1 MNLKTMGIWSDS
13 ATPEWHHTWAST
25 PRVPWHTAP
34 DPCKLGNSSSSQLRA
49 PVQGKVCFQGG
60 RHTSQ
65 ATAGLEVTHGPA
77 ATHAAATICVS
88 VCCRQAFTSTEL
100 ANTLAVQV

>member
-1 MNLKTMGIWSDS
+1 MNLKTMGIGQI
-13 ATPEWHHTWAST
+13 
-25 PRVPWHTAP
+25 VPLLSGTTRGPGHQEYLGTLRLIPANWGTA
-34 DPCKLGNSSSSQLRA
+34 A
-49 PVQGKVCFQGG
+49 PVSSGLQCKVCFQGG

-77 ATHAAATICVS
+77 ATQATATICVS
-88 VCCRQAFTSTEL
+88 VCCSTEL